1 MKDKLENQ
9 RIDIEACCGGC
20 ADEPEPQEIRPLV
33 VNKKSTTKT
42 TSSIG
47 AGYHVKKLLKEL
59 RKIHKLVL
67 PILFISNIFSIYNF
81 LYMVHFVV

>member
-20 ADEPEPQEIRPLV
+20 ADEPEPQEAKPLV
-33 VNKKSTTKT
+33 VNKKSTT

-47 AGYHVKKLLKEL
+47 AGYHVEKLLKEL
-59 RKIHKLVL
+59 
-67 PILFISNIFSIYNF
+67 
-81 LYMVHFVV
+81 